1 MCRTHSISRV
11 HQVSASNV
19 LSWHFRF
26 ERQFKR
32 TLRCIKCHKIII
44 YRWIILI
51 YWHNNANGLQPTRR
65 YKIWLSNIIFILF
78 QNNLNN
84 KVHSILRRFLFYL
97 ILMAHHLRFSTFT
110 DFIRS
115 NLLKRRQKINC
126 IHWVN
131 FIISVNMVLYM
142 CDLYF

>member
-1 MCRTHSISRV
+1 MIYIFTRIHQSVELR
-11 HQVSASNV
+11 HQVSA
-19 LSWHFRF
+19 FRF

-51 YWHNNANGLQPTRR
+51 YWHNNANDLQPTRR

-84 KVHSILRRFLFYL
+84 KVHSILRLFLFNL